1 MAIGLVGCAAPE
13 KTESGDYST
22 TTSTTSS
29 TQGEMEMCAGCNH
42 EMAVADMTDVNGK
55 MMCESCANAS
65 VGATGELVDCPCG
78 TQIAKAEA
86 KEIDGKLVCSECAT
100 KMMPADSGGQ

>member
-13 KTESGDYST
+13 KTESGENSST
-22 TTSTTSS
+22 VTTSTPAADL
-29 TQGEMEMCAGCNH
+29 QNCAGCNH
-42 EMAVADMTDVNGK
+42 EMPVAEMMDVDGK

-65 VGATGELVDCPCG
+65 AGATGEMVDCPCG

-100 KMMPADSGGQ
+100 KMMPADNGGQ